1 MSNRLNGKRALV
13 TAAGQGIGRATALAF
28 AAEGARVI
36 ATDINAKTLGE
47 LTNANRTIET
57 RLLDVTDSAAIEAL
71 ARDVGAVDVLFN
83 CAGFV
88 HHGTILDCAPD
99 AWNFSLNLNLTS
111 MYRMIRALLPRML
124 EAGGGSIVNMSSVAS
139 SIRGTPNRFVYGV
152 TKAGVIGLTKS
163 VAADYVAKGIRCNA
177 ICPGTVAT
185 PSLEDRINAFD
196 DPVAARADF
205 IRRQPMGRLGTA
217 QEIAALAVFLA
228 SDESS
233 YTTGAIH
240 VVDGGWSM

>member
-47 LTNANRTIET
+47 LTDANRTIET